1 MTTHPAYGM
10 THGYKVGDVV
20 VATLREALAEL
31 VRQGLTPFE
40 YEYVLVDWSRR

>member
-1 MTTHPAYGM
+1 VTTQPAFGM

-31 VRQGLTPFE
+31 ARQGRTLFE
-40 YEYVLVDWSRR
+40 YEYVLVDWSKR